1 MDEKK
6 FCPRCGSPVKAED
19 RFCPKCGA
27 DLTSPDSSTP
37 NNNENAIHETYEAKP
52 ADNSENSDDSTAAL
66 VFGILAIALGG
77 YLWGILALVFA
88 GKNPNG
94 KYSKTAK
101 TLAIIGMVF
110 WTVLLVLYI
119 VLMAINITTK
129 VS

>member
-1 MDEKK
+1 MDDKK
-6 FCPRCGSPVKAED
+6 FCPRCGSPVNAED

-27 DLTSPDSSTP
+27 DLSSSDSDTP
-37 NNNENAIHETYEAKP
+37 NNNENAIHETDEAKP
-52 ADNSENSDDSTAAL
+52 ADNSANSDDSTAAL

-88 GKNPNG
+88 SKNPNG

-110 WTVLLVLYI
+110 WTVLIVLYI
-119 VLMAINITTK
+119 VLMAINLTTR